1 MPVSEPCIV
10 VRLDESELH
19 VCVGIPN
26 AILLLAQARPRT
38 IQHLSS
44 TRLRVILLAAEQLL
58 LFVASTVGLGILQK
72 KNSH

>member
-26 AILLLAQARPRT
+26 AILLLAQARPRM
-38 IQHLSS
+38 IQHLSNY
-44 TRLRVILLAAEQLL
+44 RLIVHY
-58 LFVASTVGLGILQK
+58 S
-72 KNSH
+72 